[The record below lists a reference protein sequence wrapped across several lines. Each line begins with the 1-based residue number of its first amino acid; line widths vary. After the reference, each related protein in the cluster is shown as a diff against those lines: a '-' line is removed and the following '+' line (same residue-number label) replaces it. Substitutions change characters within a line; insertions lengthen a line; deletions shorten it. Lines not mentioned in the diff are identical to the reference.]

1 MLEHEKNIVRMV
13 SEGFVAWCADASPA
27 ARLERTI
34 AQGLIGVA
42 IGIFTGFVGAPE
54 WIQVGIVPVVMVML
68 APIQAQIGKSL
79 EEGA

>member
-13 SEGFVAWCADASPA
+13 SEGFVAWCADTSPA

-42 IGIFTGFVGAPE
+42 IGFSRALSVLLSGYRWV
-54 WIQVGIVPVVMVML
+54 
-68 APIQAQIGKSL
+68 
-79 EEGA
+79 

>member
-13 SEGFVAWCADASPA
+13 SEGFVAWCADTSPA

-42 IGIFTGFVGAPE
+42 IGFFTGFVGAPE
-54 WIQVGIVPVVMVML
+54 WIQVGIVPVVMAML

-79 EEGA
+79 EEGV